1 MTTVTIK
8 NIFLDQ
14 STQTQSGFGFIHFE
28 TIEGARNAVNG
39 GGSCIQIGG
48 VNYNAEFSK
57 HLMKRGE
64 KKMTNSH
71 TGTQPSVVPSLPIP
85 EVPWGPPSPRYH
97 TQFPSGHY
105 ALYPVP
111 ITILL
116 LFSLMTGIYVL
127 SIAKIIRKSLSNA
140 L

>member
-14 STQTQSGFGFIHFE
+14 STHTQSGFGFIHFE
-28 TIEGARNAVNG
+28 TLEGARNAVNG
-39 GGSCIQIGG
+39 GGSCLHIGG

-64 KKMTNSH
+64 KKMTSPP
-71 TGTQPSVVPSLPIP
+71 TGAPPSVPSLLIP
-85 EVPWGPPSPRYH
+85 EVPWVPPSPRYH

-116 LFSLMTGIYVL
+116 LFSLMTGIYIL
-127 SIAKIIRKSLSNA
+127 SFAKIIRQPLSNA